1 QFIND
6 KLASSLETLKRR
18 AILLDRLLKIK
29 QQQQQQHRVNH
40 FGEYISSDNGDI
52 RRMIGASLPYSQ
64 REFNQSEYSRH
75 ENNNSFEFIS
85 ASNMIR
91 YSSLLRE
98 ISPCIN
104 RNLPITNIMLD
115 MENNLLSYHFLLPKK
130 CSIYLWKQC
139 IFSMILIVVTYTLQ
153 LKLFNIYVYFSA
165 DIAFNK
171 NDSLFLN
178 VCYFEQVFAGDLLV
192 YVEKCRSPSS
202 SGSILYRIV
211 NFQFMVIRQ

>member
-1 QFIND
+1 D
-6 KLASSLETLKRR
+6 KLDKCELCGHTCVHWSKLTRHLKTHDRVANQAFHCWYCVLSFSVESTLEKHICLCERNQQILDLSSPLPAPSSNGSVENISSTIGR
-18 AILLDRLLKIK
+18 D
-29 QQQQQQHRVNH
+29 RVNH

-52 RRMIGASLPYSQ
+52 RRMIGTSLPYSQ

-98 ISPCIN
+98 ISPYIN

-130 CSIYLWKQC
+130 CSIYL
-139 IFSMILIVVTYTLQ
+139 
-153 LKLFNIYVYFSA
+153 
-165 DIAFNK
+165 
-171 NDSLFLN
+171 
-178 VCYFEQVFAGDLLV
+178 
-192 YVEKCRSPSS
+192 
-202 SGSILYRIV
+202 
-211 NFQFMVIRQ
+211 